1 MKRRKGKV
9 YETVP
14 DKEQRKL
21 YTGTERTQEFVL
33 GAQKTLELCKKN
45 GIKNAI
51 LCKFSPSCDIGGIT
65 GKLLKV
71 NGIEIINTF

>member
-45 GIKNAI
+45 GIKKAI